1 MMSEDTYK
9 TIRESVEQLLSDFAD
24 LNVKV
29 VNLANKLEDHM
40 KEADAHNPA
49 MMHKKKIMDGFEYI
63 IVHPRDLEL
72 VDKMIGK

>member
-49 MMHKKKIMDGFEYI
+49 MMHKKNNG
-63 IVHPRDLEL
+63 RL
-72 VDKMIGK
+72 

>member
-1 MMSEDTYK
+1 MSEETYK

-29 VNLANKLEDHM
+29 VNLANKLEDHL

-49 MMHKKKIMDGFEYI
+49 MMHKKKNEYRN
-63 IVHPRDLEL
+63 P
-72 VDKMIGK
+72 IGCGGTG

>member
-40 KEADAHNPA
+40 KEPDAHNPA
-49 MMHKKKIMDGFEYI
+49 MMHKKK
-63 IVHPRDLEL
+63 
-72 VDKMIGK
+72 

>member
-29 VNLANKLEDHM
+29 VNLANKLEDHL
-40 KEADAHNPA
+40 KESDAHNPA
-49 MMHKKKIMDGFEYI
+49 MMHKKK
-63 IVHPRDLEL
+63 
-72 VDKMIGK
+72 